1 MLEES
6 IRTVAYIRWIQYT
19 KRLFEMAKLNS
30 RAEILRISVVILLT
44 LGIASTGMISSLQS
58 AAAASNANLW
68 AVPVNSRI
76 DDGNNQILRLHFN
89 LDTGNP
95 LNKIRITL
103 DEGTSEE
110 KVLEFDGNGNVLTS
124 DPAFVF
130 VDGSIKIKTDGY
142 LLTKLSGKF
151 KIAIDKTELTVGEH
165 DALAEIITT
174 GETLTD
180 DAHFRLRAGSTGE
193 ADLTPE
199 FFFTW
204 PNIPAGEERRAW
216 IVEENIGTG
225 NAGKHMVSVYLSEDD
240 VLDGSDILVGQKEG
254 KAIKSGKDTLLVV
267 KYELPEDTDPGQAY
281 VIVKLDSED
290 DVNESN
296 EGNNVD
302 ARVINVIAS

>member
-1 MLEES
+1 MRKDVL
-6 IRTVAYIRWIQYT
+6 
-19 KRLFEMAKLNS
+19 RLA
-30 RAEILRISVVILLT
+30 VIAFVT
-44 LGIASTGMISSLQS
+44 LGIAASATVSTIGY

-95 LNKIRITL
+95 LDKIRITL

-151 KIAIDKTELTVGEH
+151 KIAIDKTQLTVGEH

-174 GETLTD
+174 GETVQD
-180 DAHFRLRAGSTGE
+180 DAHFKLRAGSTGE

-199 FFFTW
+199 FLFAW
-204 PNIPAGEERRAW
+204 PNIPTGEKRNAF
-216 IVEENIGTG
+216 VFEENIGTG
-225 NAGKHMVSVYLSEDD
+225 NAGKHVVGIYLSEDN
-240 VLDGSDILVGQKEG
+240 VLDGSDILVGDKEG
-254 KAIKSGKDTLLVV
+254 KPLKSGKDTLLVV
-267 KYELPEDTDPGQAY
+267 KFELPEDTDPGQAY
-281 VIVKLDSED
+281 IIVKLDSED

-296 EGNNVD
+296 EGNNELARQINVLAPVD
-302 ARVINVIAS
+302 ALSASDDDGEDKNGKQDK